1 MKSIVLIHVLHF
13 YKKIFLALLLFFSI
27 ANQACAQYFIWDVKH
42 LSEFPSSEITL
53 TGNNTKI
60 GQIKKL
66 TAQNILDIQS
76 KLSSINGVNV
86 PLYIRSDNSV
96 NAFAFEYP
104 GQEPFIALTLGM
116 VNKFG
121 DDTDLIAAVLA
132 HEMAHIH
139 KHHVL
144 NKINRQQTIGFVG
157 SIIGAIIDAKTGSNT
172 GAAKVDKLAWDILA
186 SVASMKFTRDE
197 EAEADTFGFQ
207 WAADAGYDLE
217 GAVRLFTFLQ
227 GASGDGIAF
236 LQDHPVNSERI
247 AKAKSFTGS
256 NTASSQSSKSIT
268 PNNVAANENLPRT
281 INNAPATSY
290 ITTMPVPTA
299 QQKFNGGE
307 GIKAGSYSC
316 KSESSLNMETPI
328 KNNPRITDINI
339 PNSVAIKINESGLT
353 RINVE
358 YFPSSRIDLDQKF
371 TTPDGLY
378 LYRVMNGDKPFVRY
392 KFKNVMLTLATMSNA
407 PSPFKLTLQ
416 FVDTNPND
424 RSNIWTGVCN

>member
-1 MKSIVLIHVLHF
+1 M
-13 YKKIFLALLLFFSI
+13 
-27 ANQACAQYFIWDVKH
+27 WDVKH
-42 LSEFPSSEITL
+42 LSEFSSSEITL
-53 TGNNTKI
+53 TGNNAKV

-86 PLYIRSDNSV
+86 PLYIRSDSSV

-104 GQEPFIALTLGM
+104 GQDPFIALTLGL
-116 VNKFG
+116 VYKFG
-121 DDTDLIAAVLA
+121 DDTDLIAAVLS

-172 GAAKVDKLAWDILA
+172 GAAKVDKVAWDIVA

-207 WAADAGYDLE
+207 WAADAGYSLE

-256 NTASSQSSKSIT
+256 NTAISQSSKPIT
-268 PNNVAANENLPRT
+268 TNNVVANEDLPRT
-281 INNAPATSY
+281 INNAPATKY
-290 ITTMPVPTA
+290 ITTMPVPNTP
-299 QQKFNGGE
+299 QKFVGGD
-307 GIKAGSYSC
+307 GIKAGSYTC
-316 KSESSLNMETPI
+316 KSQSVLNIETPM
-328 KNNPRITDINI
+328 KNNPRLTDINFPI
-339 PNSVAIKINESGLT
+339 AVAVKITDSGLVQ
-353 RINVE
+353 IDNDH
-358 YFPSSRIDLDQKF
+358 FPPSRIDLTQKNLSS
-371 TTPDGLY
+371 DGLY
-378 LYRVMNGDKPFVRY
+378 VYRVSNGDNPFIRF
-392 KFKNVMLTLATMSNA
+392 KFKNVILMLTTIST
-407 PSPFKLTLQ
+407 SSRPFKLTLQ

-424 RSNIWTGVCN
+424 RSNIWTGVCS

>member
-1 MKSIVLIHVLHF
+1 LKSIALIHVHYF
-13 YKKIFLALLLFFSI
+13 YKKIFLGLLLFFSI
-27 ANQACAQYFIWDVKH
+27 ANQAFAQYFIWDVKH
-42 LSEFPSSEITL
+42 LSEFPSAEITL
-53 TGNNTKI
+53 TGNNAKL

-86 PLYIRSDNSV
+86 PLYIRSDNSI

-104 GQEPFIALTLGM
+104 GQDPFIALTLGL

-172 GAAKVDKLAWDILA
+172 GAAKVDKVAWDIVA
-186 SVASMKFTRDE
+186 SVASMKFSRDE

-207 WAADAGYDLE
+207 WAADAGYSLE

-227 GASGDGIAF
+227 GTSGDGIAF

-256 NTASSQSSKSIT
+256 NTSNSESSKPIASNGT
-268 PNNVAANENLPRT
+268 SSNDDLPRT
-281 INNAPATSY
+281 INNAPATRY
-290 ITTMPVPTA
+290 ITTMPAPNA
-299 QQKFNGGE
+299 PQKVIGGE
-307 GIKAGSYSC
+307 GIKAGSYVC
-316 KSESSLNMETPI
+316 KSPSALNIETPI
-328 KNNPRITDINI
+328 KNNPRLADINFPTAVAVKITD
-339 PNSVAIKINESGLT
+339 SGLVQ
-353 RINVE
+353 IDNDH
-358 YFPSSRIDLDQKF
+358 FPPSRIDLTQKNLSSEGF
-371 TTPDGLY
+371 Y
-378 LYRVMNGDKPFVRY
+378 QYRVSNGDNPFIRF
-392 KFKNVMLTLATMSNA
+392 KFKNVILMLTTVSASS
-407 PSPFKLTLQ
+407 SPFKLTLQ
-416 FVDTNPND
+416 FVDTNLND